1 MRKFVADVSNSRQS
15 RSKSSNDD
23 YDGLA
28 TSAEWTAA
36 VYHTNSSGV
45 IGPPCGESKGRR
57 QRKRGS
63 RISK

>member
-1 MRKFVADVSNSRQS
+1 MRKFVADVRQS
-15 RSKSSNDD
+15 RNKSSKDD

-45 IGPPCGESKGRR
+45 IGPPCGESKERC
-57 QRKRGS
+57 QRKR
-63 RISK
+63 SK